1 MIDQANIGMGAGDQ
15 DDNPDDFD
23 RANPL
28 PVDDAPGLG
37 DDVEQIGPWRRG
49 QTVGVPHDDRLWRI
63 DRLGI
68 DTVEGAYASLRL
80 ADRGTLTGGS
90 TPLDMLRI
98 ATPGVYPEIT
108 ETQYHADPVHRGS
121 LSSTGARILINRT
134 PAHFDHFRTAPEPIK
149 REFDVGSAAHALVLG
164 TGPELDVIAGDGKGG
179 PDAWTTN
186 AVKDKVAAARKAGK
200 LPIRPGDHER
210 VQGMAAAL
218 RAHPLAGR
226 LLDPARGRSEVT
238 IVWQDPITGVW
249 CRALI
254 DYLWHPVDAEYM
266 FYLPD
271 YKTTDDAS
279 PAAMGRAM
287 ARWDYHVQGEFYADG
302 VRALGIAAP
311 GQVVRPCLIAQE
323 KEPPYL
329 VSVNL
334 PDRDARMVAQRKIRE
349 ARELY
354 AECTAVG
361 EWPGYGDEA
370 HVIELPPWE
379 TRELRDEVSW

>member
-15 DDNPDDFD
+15 DDNPDDFE

-28 PVDDAPGLG
+28 PVDAAPGLG
-37 DDVEQIGPWRRG
+37 DDVYKIGPWRRG
-49 QTVGVPHDDRLWRI
+49 QLVGSDGDDRLWRI
-63 DRLGI
+63 RRLFVDQHGPAAGLDLDEQRNI
-68 DTVEGAYASLRL
+68 KTAVPI
-80 ADRGTLTGGS
+80 GT
-90 TPLDMLRI
+90 LRI
-98 ATPGVYPEIT
+98 AAPGVYPEIT

-121 LSSTGARILINRT
+121 LSSTGARILVNRT
-134 PAHFDHFRTAPEPIK
+134 PAHFDHFRRSPEPIK
-149 REFDVGSAAHALVLG
+149 REFDVGSAAHSLVLG

-186 AVKDKVAAARKAGK
+186 AVKNKVAAARKAGK

-210 VQGMAAAL
+210 VQEMAAVL

-254 DYLWHPVDAEYM
+254 DFLWHPVDAEYT

-279 PAAMGRAM
+279 PAAIGRAM

-334 PDRDARMVAQRKIRE
+334 PDRDARMIAQRKIRE

-354 AECTAVG
+354 AECSAVG